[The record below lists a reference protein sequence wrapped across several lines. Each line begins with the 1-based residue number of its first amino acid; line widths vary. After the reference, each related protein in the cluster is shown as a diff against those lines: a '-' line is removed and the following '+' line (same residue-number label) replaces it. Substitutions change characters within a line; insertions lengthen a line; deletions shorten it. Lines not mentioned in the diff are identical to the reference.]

1 MGYQKILRNVGW
13 ALLWLGVVDVGV
25 MIYCIANNIGYSSS
39 FNIFAIIAGV
49 FLIRGSLKAARLVA
63 WFSAFLLS
71 AFAGIALVMCWN
83 VSTLLSEELLEFF
96 SRSERPKSYQ
106 KLIKP
111 LSSVQLR
118 QLAVVEGRAK
128 RVHGV

>member
-49 FLIRGSLKAARLVA
+49 FLMG
-63 WFSAFLLS
+63 LL
-71 AFAGIALVMCWN
+71 L
-83 VSTLLSEELLEFF
+83 
-96 SRSERPKSYQ
+96 
-106 KLIKP
+106 
-111 LSSVQLR
+111 
-118 QLAVVEGRAK
+118 
-128 RVHGV
+128 